1 MTYQKLKWEA
11 KEIRS
16 TFEVISLF
24 LYFCYILFSFR
35 WKSDINFLQVSR
47 IPGTYSYLFVYF
59 AIGKKIC
66 RFVSGWKFNSSLAII
81 LGLRFS
87 IYMKRESLFTYMPF
101 TTYLFHIS
109 FPCIL
114 RDTCIWSRCVHT
126 EQYTS
131 LRSYTGECNT
141 ESARLCDI
149 INVCAIAS
157 KVLFS
162 QITRIII
169 RQELSVL

>member
-1 MTYQKLKWEA
+1 MTYQKLEWEA

-16 TFEVISLF
+16 TFWG
-24 LYFCYILFSFR
+24 YFAFPVLLLDVSFR
-35 WKSDINFLQVSR
+35 WKSELIKFLQVSR
-47 IPGTYSYLFVYF
+47 ISSTILTSSCILLL
-59 AIGKKIC
+59 GKNVSIC
-66 RFVSGWKFNSSLAII
+66 FWMEINSSLAII

-101 TTYLFHIS
+101 TTYLLHIS

-114 RDTCIWSRCVHT
+114 KDTCIWSRCVHT

-131 LRSYTGECNT
+131 LRSYTGAWNT

-149 INVCAIAS
+149 KC
-157 KVLFS
+157 KC
-162 QITRIII
+162 Q
-169 RQELSVL
+169 